1 MKIHVLQPALP
12 KYRINFFEEVNT
24 NLDSDFE
31 FKVYHSDLKLGKV
44 MNEENDYI
52 WSTSL
57 GPARSLGSQL
67 FWQKKISEIDLKKG
81 DILILSGAPRYLSN
95 IYLLI
100 KAKILKVKV
109 VWWGHFKSPNQKSWR
124 FFIRYLFMKLSDVLL
139 FYTDKE
145 VHTYNYLSSKKTNK
159 FVFALNNGI
168 DTSDIMN
175 LRNAYSSKQRPN
187 EIVFIGR
194 ITEKAEIL
202 TLLQAIQYVD
212 VKDFKLN
219 ILGVGKNI
227 TDLASLVRSLNIEN
241 KVNIFGEVVDEKI
254 ISEVMNRA
262 KLFVYPGSVGLSLI
276 HSMAYGV
283 PSILHNDDGFQM
295 PEYSA
300 FRKDHTGITFL
311 KKDYQDLAKK
321 INKYIL
327 SYERLDFFSKNCL
340 EVISKTHNSKDMSSR
355 FINVINKIVENK

>member
-1 MKIHVLQPALP
+1 MIAKEISN
-12 KYRINFFEEVNT
+12 KFF
-24 NLDSDFE
+24 
-31 FKVYHSDLKLGKV
+31 
-44 MNEENDYI
+44 
-52 WSTSL
+52 
-57 GPARSLGSQL
+57 
-67 FWQKKISEIDLKKG
+67 
-81 DILILSGAPRYLSN
+81 SN
-95 IYLLI
+95 
-100 KAKILKVKV
+100 
-109 VWWGHFKSPNQKSWR
+109 S
-124 FFIRYLFMKLSDVLL
+124 
-139 FYTDKE
+139 
-145 VHTYNYLSSKKTNK
+145 K